1 MSELKINDELQKY
14 IEENIFPSYY
24 KNDLGHNLEHIK
36 YVIKRSMIFAEY
48 CENINYDMVYT
59 IASYHDIGHYI
70 DAKNHEKVSSEML
83 LKDKN
88 LKKFFNDEEIKI
100 MADAVYDHRASM
112 KGDPRS
118 IYGKI
123 VSSADRNT
131 LLEVPLKR
139 TYAYRLK
146 HTPNNTL
153 ENIIEES
160 RMHVINKFG
169 EDGYANEK
177 MYFED
182 KEYKQFLKDISN
194 LAKDKNKFTLKYIKV
209 NKIVDYKI
217 LFNTFKTMYPNYNL
231 DELFNEIYNVVKDYV
246 SLPFEDVKNQIIEVN
261 NLNNFS
267 LKLINNKHN

>member
-1 MSELKINDELQKY
+1 MKINDELQKY